1 MEIKISRISELTDLS
16 PHVQALNGSGLSLHA
31 PEKQITPDK
40 NNNIIFADGPDIKT
54 TDGLHTTD
62 VLNNI
67 PANLSTRL
75 TMCFRQISYKHLVFF
90 DSSLTCLI
98 IFDREAS
105 YLSYFTPWERIWMGN
120 TEMFTGQK
128 FISSLNQ
135 PNLLLVTSSSY
146 IYGIDRINFTIPA
159 RHPYS
164 LAQDSNNG
172 NIFVTRVSEVTKV
185 SLGPNGTI
193 KSEVIAGMEGPGN
206 NDGSLE
212 TAQFGSLDNIIILAE
227 SKLLVMDST
236 NHNLKTP

>member
-1 MEIKISRISELTDLS
+1 M
-16 PHVQALNGSGLSLHA
+16 
-31 PEKQITPDK
+31 
-40 NNNIIFADGPDIKT
+40 
-54 TDGLHTTD
+54 TD

-75 TMCFRQISYKHLVFF
+75 TMCFRQISYNHLVLF

-164 LAQDSNNG
+164 LAQNSNNR
-172 NIFVTRVSEVTKV
+172 NIFVTI
-185 SLGPNGTI
+185 LGLA
-193 KSEVIAGMEGPGN
+193 KS
-206 NDGSLE
+206 
-212 TAQFGSLDNIIILAE
+212 Q
-227 SKLLVMDST
+227 KLIWGQMV
-236 NHNLKTP
+236 H